1 MENRNEKD
9 ENDNEF
15 CSKDANKQ
23 NNKKEVKE
31 QINKISDKNKNILFI
46 KTNSYVPLHGKLTIS
61 LSKEEKK
68 ELSYFKYINLIFF
81 K

>member
-23 NNKKEVKE
+23 NNKTEVKE

-46 KTNSYVPLHGKLTIS
+46 
-61 LSKEEKK
+61 
-68 ELSYFKYINLIFF
+68 
-81 K
+81 